1 MPESPMPKLVIK
13 QQLPP
18 PSAQDKL
25 AALIQKVLPVV
36 LVFLVLSTAVAFYM
50 SVGTVSN
57 KTETAKPAADVP
69 VSQKQQDKPVQDA
82 PVQDAAA
89 TQSVGGADKIPATD
103 AETGLPPGVQ
113 LPPGVCP
120 LFGPGAASC
129 KPDKEDK

>member
-69 VSQKQQDKPVQDA
+69 VSQKQQGKPVQGA
-82 PVQDAAA
+82 PVQGAAA
-89 TQSVGGADKIPATD
+89 QSVGGADKIPATD
-103 AETGLPPGVQ
+103 AKTGLPPGVQ

-129 KPDKEDK
+129 KPGKEDK